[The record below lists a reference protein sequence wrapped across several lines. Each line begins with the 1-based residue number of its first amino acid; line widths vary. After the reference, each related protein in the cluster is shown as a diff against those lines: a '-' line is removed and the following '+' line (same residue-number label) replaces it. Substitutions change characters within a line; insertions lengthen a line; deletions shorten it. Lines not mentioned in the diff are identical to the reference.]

1 MKNKSQGNKVVN
13 SLFKLVKSKN
23 KRVYINEK
31 QIQNV
36 KTALEK
42 AESELR

>member
-1 MKNKSQGNKVVN
+1 MKIKSQGDKIVG

-23 KRVYINEK
+23 KRIYVNDV

>member
-1 MKNKSQGNKVVN
+1 MNIKSQGDKIVD

-23 KRVYINEK
+23 KRVYINEG

-36 KTALEK
+36 KTALDK